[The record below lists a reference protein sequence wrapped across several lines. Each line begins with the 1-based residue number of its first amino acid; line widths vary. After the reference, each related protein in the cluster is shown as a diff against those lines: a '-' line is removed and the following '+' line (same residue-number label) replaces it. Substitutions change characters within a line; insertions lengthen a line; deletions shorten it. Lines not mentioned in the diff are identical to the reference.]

1 MDALVAELRDSER
14 GRTLVFVRTKHG
26 ADRLVKRLGK
36 QRLQAVAMHGN
47 KNQNQRNRALA
58 QFAAG
63 NVDTLVA
70 TDVAARGIDVDDI
83 THVINFDAPG
93 DRDAYV
99 HRVGRTAR
107 AGRDGTGV
115 TFVLAEQDAEMR
127 KVARDLGLTAE
138 YDHSRPERPQAAGSQ
153 RSRNGRLGPTSHQP
167 RSQSQQAVTARRS
180 SGVRVDAGVK
190 TIRACFAAVLA
201 ACLLP
206 ATASAATVSVVE
218 ETLAPVPPRERATL
232 LYEGTP
238 GEDNIASIVPAG
250 EEGDSLRYG
259 VTDLHAPLTAGP
271 GCSGGGAPG
280 VAATC
285 LLPRSR
291 PPTRYGS
298 ACTDGGKQIVL
309 RFALGDGDDELRG
322 ARIPPDDGGGGNI
335 AVQAEGGVG
344 DDQLYTG
351 QTSDTL
357 DPGPGSDTVRSN
369 QGDDVVD
376 AGDSPD
382 GADHYDL
389 RDGLD
394 QIRTSTLRAPL
405 GTERSAADRDEGP
418 P

>member
-1 MDALVAELRDSER
+1 M
-14 GRTLVFVRTKHG
+14 
-26 ADRLVKRLGK
+26 
-36 QRLQAVAMHGN
+36 
-47 KNQNQRNRALA
+47 
-58 QFAAG
+58 
-63 NVDTLVA
+63 
-70 TDVAARGIDVDDI
+70 
-83 THVINFDAPG
+83 
-93 DRDAYV
+93 
-99 HRVGRTAR
+99 
-107 AGRDGTGV
+107 
-115 TFVLAEQDAEMR
+115 
-127 KVARDLGLTAE
+127 
-138 YDHSRPERPQAAGSQ
+138 
-153 RSRNGRLGPTSHQP
+153 
-167 RSQSQQAVTARRS
+167 
-180 SGVRVDAGVK
+180 K

-232 LYEGTP
+232 LYEGTS

-250 EEGDSLRYG
+250 EEGDSLRYE

-291 PPTRYGS
+291 PPTCYGS
-298 ACTDGGKQIVL
+298 ACTDGGRQIVF

-394 QIRTSTLRAPL
+394 QITYFNAGRAVSVTLDSKANDGAAGEKDRVVDAEWVFGTPRSDTLVGSAGADALRGEGGADLLIGKAGSDYLSASPRGSGDSRTTPGDSVLHGGPGRDTIFGAGANDRATGNGGRDAL
-405 GTERSAADRDEGP
+405 YLENGADRAGGGAGTDYVDGGQGEDRLTGGAGSDRLNAGYRP
-418 P
+418 SVPIRDDNALDHLDCGSARRDRAIYVGGHDHVERCERVSAGE